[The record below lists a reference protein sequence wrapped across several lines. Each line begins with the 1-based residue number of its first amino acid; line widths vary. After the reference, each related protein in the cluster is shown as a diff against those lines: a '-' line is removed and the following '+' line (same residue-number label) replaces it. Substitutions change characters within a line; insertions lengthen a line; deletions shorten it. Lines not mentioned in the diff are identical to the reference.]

1 MRRLPPT
8 RLVICPYPSRPP
20 RCSAVPKNGPLMAAS
35 AAKLA
40 RHLAPAAD
48 EGRPVDI
55 WRELGLMTMDVVGTC
70 AFG

>member
-1 MRRLPPT
+1 
-8 RLVICPYPSRPP
+8 
-20 RCSAVPKNGPLMAAS
+20 MAAS
-35 AAKLA
+35 AAKLV

>member
-1 MRRLPPT
+1 MPHLPAHPAFPDY
-8 RLVICPYPSRPP
+8 R
-20 RCSAVPKNGPLMAAS
+20 SAVPKNGPLMAGS
-35 AAKLA
+35 AAKLV

-48 EGRPVDI
+48 QGQQVDI